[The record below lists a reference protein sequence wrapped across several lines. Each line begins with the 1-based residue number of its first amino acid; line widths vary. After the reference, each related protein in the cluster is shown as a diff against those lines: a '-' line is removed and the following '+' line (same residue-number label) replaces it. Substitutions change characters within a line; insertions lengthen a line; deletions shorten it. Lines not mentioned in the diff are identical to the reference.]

1 MTEQGSKVR
10 VVVLGGG
17 TAGWMTAASLIRL
30 LPDTASVDLIES
42 EDIGIVG
49 VGEATLPHIRGF
61 VEKLGIDEAAFMK
74 ATHATFKL
82 GIDFRDFGRIGES
95 YIHPFGSFGEEVA
108 GIGFHHYWLELQRQG
123 RAAPLGDY
131 SLAVAAARA
140 NRFAPPAQDHT
151 LASTYGYAY
160 QFDATLFGPFMR
172 EFACRHGVT
181 RHEGLVVDVER
192 DGASGDVAALLLAD
206 GRRIEG
212 DLFVDCSGFRSLL
225 LGQALGE
232 EWEDWTH
239 WLPCDRAAAM
249 PCTHETQDI
258 RPFTIATAMPAGW
271 RWQIPLQHR
280 MGNGYVFSS
289 AHISEDEACA
299 AIKAAAEG
307 EPLAEPR
314 ILKFRPG
321 RRKHSWSHNVVA
333 VGLASGFL
341 EPLESTSIYL
351 AQMAITYL
359 IELFPDQGGIDPR
372 DVAEFNRLVDVEYD
386 RVRDFLIL
394 HYNATTRDDS
404 EFWNH
409 VRTMQV
415 PDTLADKLELWRKAA
430 RIEKYADGLFFD
442 ASWIAV
448 YVGQGL
454 LPERHDARVALA
466 DPVRVAGALERLR
479 GAIAAEVAAMPGH
492 LEYLRGEAGRLA
504 PEDALA
510 A

>member
-1 MTEQGSKVR
+1 MDTAANSPVR

-17 TAGWMTAASLIRL
+17 TAGWMTAAGIARM
-30 LPDTASVDLIES
+30 LPGLAKVQLVES

-49 VGEATLPHIRGF
+49 VGEATLPHIRSF

-95 YIHPFGSFGEEVA
+95 YIHPFGSFGEELKGV
-108 GIGFHHYWLELQRQG
+108 GFHHYWLELQRQG
-123 RAAPLGDY
+123 LARPLGDY
-131 SLAVAAARA
+131 SLAVTAALA
-140 NRFAPPAQDHT
+140 NRFRPPAQDDT
-151 LASTYGYAY
+151 LGSTYGYAY

-172 EFACRHGVT
+172 EFGTSIGVE
-181 RHEGLVVDVER
+181 RHEGLVTSVER
-192 DGASGDVAALLLAD
+192 DSESGDVTALCLND

-212 DLFVDCSGFRSLL
+212 DLFIDCSGFRSLL
-225 LGQALGE
+225 LGQELGAG
-232 EWEDWTH
+232 WEDWTH

-249 PCTHETQDI
+249 PCAHATDDI
-258 RPFTIATAMPAGW
+258 RPYTTATAMPAGW

-289 AHISEDEACA
+289 AHLSEDEACETIRA
-299 AIKAAAEG
+299 SAEG
-307 EPLAEPR
+307 KPLADPR
-314 ILKFRPG
+314 ILRFRPG
-321 RRKHSWSHNVVA
+321 RRTQSWSHNVIG

-359 IELFPDQGGIDPR
+359 IELFPIGGGIDSR
-372 DVAEFNRLVDVEYD
+372 DRDEFNRLVDMEYD

-404 EFWNH
+404 DFWNH
-409 VRTMQV
+409 VRTMKV
-415 PDTLADKLELWRKAA
+415 PDSLADKLELWRRAG
-430 RIEKYADGLFFD
+430 RIEKYSDGLFYD

-454 LPERHDARVALA
+454 LPERYDPRPALA
-466 DPVRVAGALERLR
+466 DPQNLSRAAEQLHA
-479 GAIAAEVAAMPGH
+479 AIAQEVAAMPQH
-492 LEYLRGEAGRLA
+492 REFLNQEAARIA
-504 PEDALA
+504 QA